1 VVSVEDF
8 VDLIKLEH
16 LNTMKSSD
24 LSATEFFQLTINSL
38 MELCTHCID
47 GHRIVSIEGRLLLTL
62 DTGDKVE
69 LNILQ
74 QDVGNL
80 LKSANADDTN
90 TSSSVC

>member
-1 VVSVEDF
+1 
-8 VDLIKLEH
+8 
-16 LNTMKSSD
+16 MKSSD

-38 MELCTHCID
+38 LELCTHCID
-47 GHRIVSIEGRLLLTL
+47 GHRIVSFEGRLLLTL

-69 LNILQ
+69 LNILE

-90 TSSSVC
+90 ASSSVCLCYSLCVY